1 MIRRPP
7 RSTLFPYTT
16 LFRSLGHPAA
26 AMVGSRNHTAYGAE
40 AARLLATG
48 VAARGAVV
56 VSGMARGIAAIAH
69 AAALD
74 AGARSAGG
82 PANGC
87 AGAYPAANP
96 TLYQTMVAP
105 DG

>member
-40 AARLLATG
+40 AARLLAAG
-48 VAARGAVV
+48 VAARGAGV
-56 VSGMARGIAAIAH
+56 VSGVDRKSTRLHFSHDQISDVHFFFEKNIIVVLRH
-69 AAALD
+69 IEPQH
-74 AGARSAGG
+74 G
-82 PANGC
+82 PA
-87 AGAYPAANP
+87 
-96 TLYQTMVAP
+96 LMSF
-105 DG
+105 